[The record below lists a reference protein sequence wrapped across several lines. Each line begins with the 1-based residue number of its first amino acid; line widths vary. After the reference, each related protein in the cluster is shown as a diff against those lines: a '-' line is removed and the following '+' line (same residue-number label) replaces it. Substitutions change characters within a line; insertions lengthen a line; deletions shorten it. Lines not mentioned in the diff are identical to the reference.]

1 MLKSNQLFLNNFSV
15 YFLGLLTS
23 GLISFITIP
32 LIVNYYGV
40 ESYGAFSLVQ
50 NSILILISFGG
61 GWLNQCVLRFN
72 NYSTTFKF
80 TIFQF
85 YFLTFLPLSLVCLVI
100 LLLMQVGLLISI
112 IGTISMSLGSLV
124 SLSIVFYQSKFNAR
138 KTFYFDFVRI
148 LIFALMVIFLN
159 FAFYHLPS
167 LLRLIV
173 SFFISYLVSFFF
185 LLRLDFL
192 FFKRSID
199 LFIKKINKDFLI
211 VLFKQHKH
219 LFEYGWP
226 LALWLTISSLLNI
239 SDRYI
244 IDYYLSNTDLGT
256 YSAIYDLLYKG
267 ISLLY
272 APILSAGFPIM
283 TKKYNSG
290 DKKGAIQFLKKLI
303 VFEFL
308 IFLVIILV
316 AYFLRVFFIER
327 IVGITV
333 SKKSVELV
341 LPIVFGAFIW
351 QLAMLVHKPLE
362 FELKTKV
369 MLLFSIIALVVN
381 IGLNFMFI
389 PKYGIVFASYS
400 TVLSALVY
408 LLLIVFFIRH
418 RNKRVLCG
426 T

>member
-1 MLKSNQLFLNNFSV
+1 MNYFLNTFWI
-15 YFLGLLTS
+15 YFVGVIIS
-23 GLISFITIP
+23 GVISFITIP
-32 LIVNYYGV
+32 LIVKYYGV
-40 ESYGAFSLVQ
+40 ESYGDFSLVQ
-50 NSILILISFGG
+50 NLVLVLISFGG

-85 YFLTFLPLSLVCLVI
+85 YFLTFLPLSLVCFVI
-100 LLLMQVGLLISI
+100 LLLMKVGLLNSI
-112 IGTISMSLGSLV
+112 IGTISMSLGSMV

-185 LLRLDFL
+185 LLRLDFH
-192 FFKRSID
+192 FFKRSIN
-199 LFIKKINKDFLI
+199 LVLKKINKDFLI
-211 VLFKQHKH
+211 AFFKRHKH

-226 LALWLTISSLLNI
+226 LALWFTISSLLNI

-267 ISLLY
+267 FSLFY
-272 APILSAGFPIM
+272 APILLAGFPIM
-283 TKKYNSG
+283 TKKYNAG
-290 DKKGAIQFLKKLI
+290 DKKGTIQFLKKLI
-303 VFEFL
+303 VLEFL

-316 AYFLRVFFIER
+316 AYFLRGFFIER

-333 SKKSVELV
+333 SKQSVELV
-341 LPIVFGAFIW
+341 MPIVIGAFIW

-362 FELKTKV
+362 FEFKTKV
-369 MLLFSIIALVVN
+369 MLVFCIVALVVN
-381 IGLNFMFI
+381 IVLNFMFI

-408 LLLIVFFIRH
+408 LLLIIFFIGY